1 MRLETRS
8 FISIKARRERK
19 LKAVTK
25 TNGVAIGRY
34 SFGCQLTYFIFLSVD
49 FIFSF
54 VVLRLKI

>member
-1 MRLETRS
+1 MRLETHS

-54 VVLRLKI
+54 VVF